1 MKLILYCLFFFAMLV
16 VASVSACDV
25 SPIMTNA
32 FFAMDTGTRDATHQ
46 TPAEQVAMIK
56 EIGFA
61 GIGPI
66 YHGLD
71 DLKQWFA
78 ALDKSGLKMYALY
91 LNLNLDI
98 GVTPQL
104 KEAIAALKGHNTFA
118 WVFLTTK
125 KFKPSATDGDD
136 IAVATLRELA
146 DFAAGYGVRIALY
159 PHTNQYAQR
168 VEDCVRLIEKA
179 SRKNL
184 GVTFNLCHWF
194 MVDGKNLA
202 ATLKCAASH
211 LFVVTVSGA
220 DADGKDMRK
229 FIQPLDCGTYD
240 LLPLLRQ
247 LVAMGYTGPIGLQH
261 FGIRG
266 DAAENLKHSMNGWR
280 KLQERL
286 TAERNNP

>member
-1 MKLILYCLFFFAMLV
+1 MKLNLRCLLLPAMLT
-16 VASVSACDV
+16 VAPVSAREV
-25 SPIMTNA
+25 PPIMTNA

-71 DLKQWFA
+71 DLKQWYA
-78 ALDKSGLKMYALY
+78 ALDQAELKMFALY
-91 LNLNLDI
+91 LNLNLDT

-104 KEAIAALKGHNTFA
+104 KEAVAALKGHDTFA

-136 IAVATLRELA
+136 MAVAALRELA
-146 DFAAGYGVRIALY
+146 DFAAANGVKIALY
-159 PHTNQYAQR
+159 PHTAQYAQR

-179 SRKNL
+179 GRKNL
-184 GVTFNLCHWF
+184 GVTFNLCHWLK
-194 MVDGKNLA
+194 VDGKDLA
-202 ATLKCAASH
+202 ATLKCAAPY
-211 LFVVTVSGA
+211 LFCVTVSGA
-220 DADGKDMRK
+220 DKDGTDWKK
-229 FIQPLDCGTYD
+229 LIQPLDAGTYD
-240 LLPLLRQ
+240 LLPLLHA
-247 LVAMGYTGPIGLQH
+247 LKALNFSGPVGLQH

-280 KLQERL
+280 KLQARL
-286 TAERNNP
+286 TTEKNKP